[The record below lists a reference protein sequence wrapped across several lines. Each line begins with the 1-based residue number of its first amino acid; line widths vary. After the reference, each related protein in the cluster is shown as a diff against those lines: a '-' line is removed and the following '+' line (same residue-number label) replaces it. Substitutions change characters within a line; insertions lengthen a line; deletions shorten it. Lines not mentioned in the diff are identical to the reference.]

1 MKKTFLSPSVLAVA
15 ALLLTL
21 SSCKKND
28 AINPNDKST
37 VAFEFDNIAGSAD
50 LVMNTTDY
58 TNAAGE
64 TFKVTKFDYYVS
76 NVELIKT
83 DGTVYTVPQNDS
95 YFLVKESDAAS
106 QKFNISNVP
115 VGDYSKIRFVIGV
128 DSVRNTLDVAQRTGS
143 LDPAAGGLG
152 MYWSWNSG
160 YIFVKFEGT
169 SPASAR
175 PGNAFQYHIGG
186 FGGMTSSTINN
197 IKTVTLDF
205 PVGST
210 ARVRV
215 GKTPEIHVLADVLKV
230 LNGSTNVSIGAAPV
244 VMFTAASVNVANNY
258 KNMFSV
264 DHVHN

>member
-1 MKKTFLSPSVLAVA
+1 MKQFFLSPSILATAFV
-15 ALLLTL
+15 LLTF
-21 SSCKKND
+21 SSCKKD
-28 AINPNDKST
+28 DPINQNEKSSIS
-37 VAFEFDNIAGSAD
+37 FEFDNIAGSGD
-50 LVMNTTDY
+50 LVLNTTDY

-76 NVELIKT
+76 NIELIKT

-95 YFLVKESDAAS
+95 YFLIKEDNAAS
-106 QKFNISNVP
+106 QKFTISNIP
-115 VGDYSKIRFVIGV
+115 VGDYNKVRFVIGV
-128 DSVRNTLDVAQRTGS
+128 DSVRNTLDVSQRTGV

-160 YIFVKFEGT
+160 YIFVKLEGT
-169 SPASAR
+169 SPVSTR

-186 FGGMTSSTINN
+186 FGGMTAPTINN
-197 IKTVTLDF
+197 IRQTTLDF
-205 PVGST
+205 PTGST

-215 GKTPEIHVLADVLKV
+215 GTLPEIHVLADVQKIFH
-230 LNGSTNVSIGAAPV
+230 GTTNISIAAAPV

-258 KNMFSV
+258 KNMFFV